1 MRIVFMGTPEFAVP
15 SLKALIESGY
25 LVAGVFCQP
34 DRPVGRGKKLAVGPV
49 KALAL
54 ERGIPVFQPERI
66 KRPEGVKM
74 LLDLA
79 PDLVVTAAFG
89 QILSREILD
98 IPPMGT
104 VNVHASLLP
113 RHRGAAPI
121 NWCIM
126 MGERVSGVTT
136 MYTDVG
142 LDTGDMLLKRETPI
156 GEMET
161 AGELSERLSHLGA
174 ELLIETLQKIQDG
187 TCPRTPQDQESAS
200 YEGMLSKELGKIDWS
215 RPAREIACQ
224 VRGLNPWPGAYT
236 AMAGG
241 VLKIWLARALD
252 KQGGAPGEVMA
263 ASGKE
268 GLIVACGQGCLE
280 ILEMQAPNGK
290 RMSAKAYLLGKPVPV
305 GTVLGE

>member
-1 MRIVFMGTPEFAVP
+1 VRIVFMGTPEFAVP
-15 SLKALIESGY
+15 SLSALIEAGY
-25 LVAGVFCQP
+25 TVAGVFCQP
-34 DRPVGRGKKLAVGPV
+34 DRPVGRGNRLAVGPV

-54 ERGIPVFQPERI
+54 EKGIPVFQPERI
-66 KRPEGVKM
+66 KRPEGVEM
-74 LLDLA
+74 LRALQ

-89 QILSREILD
+89 QILSKEILD

-113 RHRGAAPI
+113 QHRGAAPI

-126 MGERVSGVTT
+126 MGEKVSGVTT

-142 LDTGDMLLKRETPI
+142 LDTGDMLLRRETPI

-161 AGELSERLSHLGA
+161 AGELTERLSHMGA
-174 ELLIETLQKIQDG
+174 ELLIETLRKIEEG
-187 TCPRTPQDQESAS
+187 SCPRVPQDEAAS
-200 YEGMLSKELGKIDWS
+200 SYQGMLDKRLGQIDWKRS
-215 RPAREIACQ
+215 AQEIACQ

-241 VLKIWLARALD
+241 TLKIWLARALD
-252 KQGGAPGEVMA
+252 ERGGAPGEVIT

-268 GLIVACGQGCLE
+268 GLIIACGQGCLE
-280 ILEMQAPNGK
+280 VLEMQAPNSK
-290 RMSAKAYLLGKPVPV
+290 RMSAKAYLLGKPMPV

>member
-25 LVAGVFCQP
+25 PVAGVFCQP

-126 MGERVSGVTT
+126 MGEKVSGVTT

-236 AMAGG
+236 AMSGG
-241 VLKIWLARALD
+241 VLKIWLAKAWE

-263 ASGKE
+263 TSGKE

>member
-25 LVAGVFCQP
+25 PVAGVFCQP

-126 MGERVSGVTT
+126 MGEKVSGVTT

-200 YEGMLSKELGKIDWS
+200 YEGMLSWAKSIGAVRPGRSPVRCVDSTPGRAPTPPCRAGCS
-215 RPAREIACQ
+215 RFGWPEPWTNRAARRARSWPPR
-224 VRGLNPWPGAYT
+224 VKRG
-236 AMAGG
+236 
-241 VLKIWLARALD
+241 
-252 KQGGAPGEVMA
+252 
-263 ASGKE
+263 
-268 GLIVACGQGCLE
+268 
-280 ILEMQAPNGK
+280 
-290 RMSAKAYLLGKPVPV
+290 
-305 GTVLGE
+305 

>member
-25 LVAGVFCQP
+25 PVAGVFCQP

-126 MGERVSGVTT
+126 MGEKVSGVTT

-236 AMAGG
+236 AMSGG
-241 VLKIWLARALD
+241 VLKIWLAKAWE

>member
-25 LVAGVFCQP
+25 PVAGVFCQP

-126 MGERVSGVTT
+126 MGEKVSGVTT
-136 MYTDVG
+136 MYTYLG

-161 AGELSERLSHLGA
+161 AGELSGRLSRLGA

-200 YEGMLSKELGKIDWS
+200 YEGMLSKELGKINWS

-263 ASGKE
+263 TSGKE

>member
-25 LVAGVFCQP
+25 PVAGVFCQP

-126 MGERVSGVTT
+126 MGEKVSGVTT
-136 MYTDVG
+136 MYTDLG

-161 AGELSERLSHLGA
+161 AGELSGRLSRLGA

-200 YEGMLSKELGKIDWS
+200 YEGMLSKELGKINWS

-263 ASGKE
+263 TSGKE

-280 ILEMQAPNGK
+280 ILEMQAPTGK

>member
-1 MRIVFMGTPEFAVP
+1 MRVVFMGTPDFAVP

-25 LVAGVFCQP
+25 PVAGVFCQP

-126 MGERVSGVTT
+126 MGEKVSGVTT

-187 TCPRTPQDQESAS
+187 TCPRTPQDQKSAS

-236 AMAGG
+236 AMSGG
-241 VLKIWLARALD
+241 VLKIWLAKAWE